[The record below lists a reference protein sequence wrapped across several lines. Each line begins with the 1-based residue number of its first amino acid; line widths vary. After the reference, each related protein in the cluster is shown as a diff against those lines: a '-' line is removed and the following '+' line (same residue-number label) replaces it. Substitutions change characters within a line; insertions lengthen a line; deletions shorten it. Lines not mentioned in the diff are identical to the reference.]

1 MAIRT
6 TAILNLKGGVGKTT
20 TAINMAAILA
30 TKWGKRVLLI
40 DADSQCNTT
49 EFFGGK
55 ETDDTLANIL
65 RYSGS
70 CDDTAE
76 HYAPITIQ
84 NTGIENLDL
93 IPADDTLMDMDLS
106 AASNGNVDVNVLR
119 SLVEDVREE
128 YDFVLIDCPPAFNA
142 AAAAAL
148 VAADDVIIPIKL
160 DAFSLRGMVN
170 LTRQIHNMKRINPR
184 LRISGLLPT
193 MWYKAPE
200 IQDAEQQLRAAGF
213 RVFHHIRRSD
223 KVDRM
228 TFQQEA
234 LLISSP
240 NSAAGVDYR
249 TFVAEYVGGAENG
262 NR

>member
-6 TAILNLKGGVGKTT
+6 TAIMNLKGGVAKTT

-30 TKWGKRVLLI
+30 TKYGKRVLLI
-40 DADSQCNTT
+40 DADSQCNVT
-49 EFFGGK
+49 EFFIGEITGNS
-55 ETDDTLANIL
+55 LAFLL
-65 RYSGS
+65 RDSQF
-70 CDDTAE
+70 CDDVGFFGRSAI
-76 HYAPITIQ
+76 HS
-84 NTGIENLDL
+84 TGIENLDL

-106 AASNGNVDVNVLR
+106 AASSGSVDVNVLR
-119 SLVEDVREE
+119 ALVEHFREE
-128 YDFVLIDCPPAFNA
+128 YDYVLVDCPPAFNA

-170 LTRQIHNMKRINPR
+170 LTRQIRNMKRNNPR
-184 LRISGLLPT
+184 LRIAGLLPT

-200 IQDAEQQLRAAGF
+200 IQEAEQHLRAAGF

-228 TFQQEA
+228 TFRQEA
-234 LLISSP
+234 LLDSSP

-249 TFVAEYVGGAENG
+249 AFVAEYVGGI
-262 NR
+262 

>member
-6 TAILNLKGGVGKTT
+6 TAILNLKGGVAKTT

-30 TKWGKRVLLI
+30 TKYGKRVLLI

-49 EFFGGK
+49 EFFGGGGI
-55 ETDDTLANIL
+55 DDSLANIL
-65 RYSGS
+65 RFSGS
-70 CDDTAE
+70 IDGTAE
-76 HYAPITIQ
+76 VYAPKCIQ
-84 NTGIENLDL
+84 NTDIENLDL

-106 AASNGNVDVNVLR
+106 AASNGVVDINVLR
-119 SLVEDVREE
+119 SLVEAVRED
-128 YDFVLIDCPPAFNA
+128 YDYVLIDCPPAFNA

-170 LTRQIHNMKRINPR
+170 LNRQIKNMRRINPR
-184 LRISGLLPT
+184 LRIAGLLPT

-200 IQDAEQQLRAAGF
+200 IRDAEDQLRAAGF
-213 RVFHHIRRSD
+213 RVFHRIRRSD

-234 LLISSP
+234 LLMSSP
-240 NSAAGVDYR
+240 NSGAGIDYR
-249 TFVAEYVGGAENG
+249 AFVAEYVGGI
-262 NR
+262 

>member
-6 TAILNLKGGVGKTT
+6 TAILNLKGGVAKTT

-30 TKWGKRVLLI
+30 TKYGKRVLLI

-49 EFFGGK
+49 EFFGG
-55 ETDDTLANIL
+55 ETDEETLASLL
-65 RYSGS
+65 RYSGKREL
-70 CDDTAE
+70 DKDLV
-76 HYAPITIQ
+76 YATIQ
-84 NTGIENLDL
+84 STGIENLDL

-106 AASNGNVDVNVLR
+106 AASSGVVDINVLR
-119 SLVEDVREE
+119 SLVEETREY
-128 YDFVLIDCPPAFNA
+128 YDYVLIDCPPAFNA

-170 LTRQIHNMKRINPR
+170 LTRQIRNMKRINPR
-184 LRISGLLPT
+184 LRIAGLLPT

-200 IQDAEQQLRAAGF
+200 IRDAEDQLRAAGF

-234 LLISSP
+234 LLMSSP
-240 NSAAGVDYR
+240 NSGAGIDYR
-249 TFVAEYVGGAENG
+249 AFVAEYVGGGDNG
-262 NR
+262 I